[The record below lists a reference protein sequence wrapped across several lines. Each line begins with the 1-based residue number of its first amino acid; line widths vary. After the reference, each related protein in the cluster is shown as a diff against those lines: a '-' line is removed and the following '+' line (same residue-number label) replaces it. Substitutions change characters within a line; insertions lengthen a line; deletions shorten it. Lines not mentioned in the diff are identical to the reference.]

1 MPPMATLQIL
11 GGRKEKIRAGDVLG
25 AITKDLGFAAA
36 QVGKINVNDFAT
48 YVAVALEIA
57 PEVLQRLQGGRI
69 KGRPVKLRLLDD

>member
-1 MPPMATLQIL
+1 MPPIATLQIL
-11 GGRKEKIRAGDVLG
+11 GGRKEKIRACDVLG
-25 AITKDLGFAAA
+25 ALTKDLGLAAA

-69 KGRPVKLRLLDD
+69 KGKAVKLRLLDD